1 MLFFPSLAPLG
12 TAVEMSLLSAALYL
26 TLLGI
31 DCVTSARQLHFSV
44 TVFAVTLSVRGEGVQ
59 TQLPLCLQTI
69 YMCNYGSVLVITC
82 LWSITHPVISFL
94 PQASETHTWRHTH
107 THILQQCS
115 LDLKTALL
123 LKFRCKSLSQ
133 MYTGILFLQG
143 YMDRSIYLDRRLLEP
158 Q

>member
-107 THILQQCS
+107 TYCS
-115 LDLKTALL
+115 NVALTWKQPCCWNSDVNHCLKCIQVYC
-123 LKFRCKSLSQ
+123 FHRDIWI
-133 MYTGILFLQG
+133 GP
-143 YMDRSIYLDRRLLEP
+143 SI
-158 Q
+158 